1 MSQRV
6 RVARAFP
13 ELNVRPGDLSL
24 SPSGQW
30 GSLPRAKKDLSPLR
44 DPLERLGE
52 AGGGDR
58 GGEARRECPQDG
70 KGTVETAGNRSAA
83 RGAQQVTEKA
93 SQSARRRDQH
103 VKGMGD

>member
-6 RVARAFP
+6 WVARAFP

-58 GGEARRECPQDG
+58 RGEARRKESVPRMEEGPWKQLETDLPQG
-70 KGTVETAGNRSAA
+70 ELSR
-83 RGAQQVTEKA
+83 
-93 SQSARRRDQH
+93 
-103 VKGMGD
+103 